1 MKKNFLMKALLTI
14 ETSFIL
20 LGSIVTLTHIKYC
33 SSCGER
39 YIDSDNDNVCDVC
52 YGYKEGKIDSNR
64 LWVETSVTS
73 INEEK
78 NLVSINYNGK
88 LYQFKT
94 DNIDYYKENNIA
106 YVKFIDNEVSAIY

>member
-1 MKKNFLMKALLTI
+1 MKKNFLMKVLLTI

-39 YIDSDNDNVCDVC
+39 YIDIHNDSICDVC
-52 YGYKEGKIDSNR
+52 YGYKEGKTDNR
-64 LWVETSVTS
+64 LWIKTSVTS
-73 INEEK
+73 VNEEN
-78 NLVSINYNGK
+78 NLVSINYSGK
-88 LYQFKT
+88 SYQFKT
-94 DNIDYYKENNIA
+94 DNIDYYKENNIT

>member
-1 MKKNFLMKALLTI
+1 MKKNFLMKVLLTI

-39 YIDSDNDNVCDVC
+39 YIDIHNNNVCNVC
-52 YGYKEGKIDSNR
+52 HGYKEGKTDNR
-64 LWVETSVTS
+64 LWIETSVTS
-73 INEEK
+73 VNEEN
-78 NLVSINYNGK
+78 NLVSINYSGK
-88 LYQFKT
+88 SYQFKT
-94 DNIDYYKENNIA
+94 DNIDYYKENNIT

>member
-1 MKKNFLMKALLTI
+1 MKKNFLMKVLLTI

-39 YIDSDNDNVCDVC
+39 YIDIHNDSICDVC
-52 YGYKEGKIDSNR
+52 YGYKEGKTDSNK
-64 LWVETSVTS
+64 LWIETSVTS
-73 INEEK
+73 VNEEN
-78 NLVSINYNGK
+78 NLVSISYNGK

-106 YVKFIDNEVSAIY
+106 YVKFIDNEVNAIY